1 MIVLADNDLIL
12 KLAQCDLLSDLPQLL
27 GISQHH
33 QIFITP
39 SARYQLLPQKEAK
52 ALAKAGNET
61 TLNSLREFLGNAHEI
76 PAIEDEAYLMKM
88 EDLDGIDGGE
98 QQLFAAMLE
107 LDQPFLA
114 TGDKRAL
121 SAVTTNQA
129 SLPELH
135 AALQDRVLTFESA
148 ILLAI
153 VEFGFP
159 NVKQRLLGNPKPDGV
174 LKLVL
179 KDSVPEEE
187 LIACLVSFSAAQLPF
202 LARKDRIG
210 VFYDRPQ
217 A

>member
-33 QIFITP
+33 QVFITP
-39 SARYQLLPQKEAK
+39 SARYQLLPKKEAK
-52 ALAKAGNET
+52 ALANAGNET
-61 TLNSLREFLGNAHEI
+61 TLNTLRGFLGNAHEI
-76 PAIEDEAYLMKM
+76 PAIGDETYLSKM

-98 QQLFAAMLE
+98 QQLLAAMLE

-121 SAVTTNQA
+121 TAVTTNQA

-135 AALQDRVLTFESA
+135 AALQNRVLTFESA
-148 ILLAI
+148 ILLAT

-159 NVKQRLLGNPKPDGV
+159 NVKQRLLGNPRPDGT
-174 LKLVL
+174 LRLVL
-179 KDSVPEEE
+179 RDGMQEQE
-187 LIACLVSFSAAQLPF
+187 LVDCMVSYSAAHFPF
-202 LARKDRIG
+202 LARKDLIAP
-210 VFYDRPQ
+210 YYNQP
-217 A
+217 